1 MYSFNN
7 KKNQKQKQK
16 QERVANNKM
25 KQLIETVLKK
35 AQKLDLRDK
44 YLNLNMFKN

>member
-1 MYSFNN
+1 M
-7 KKNQKQKQK
+7 QKQKQK

-25 KQLIETVLKK
+25 KQSIETVLKK

-44 YLNLNMFKN
+44 YLNQVS

>member
-7 KKNQKQKQK
+7 KKNQKQK

-25 KQLIETVLKK
+25 KQLIEIVLKK